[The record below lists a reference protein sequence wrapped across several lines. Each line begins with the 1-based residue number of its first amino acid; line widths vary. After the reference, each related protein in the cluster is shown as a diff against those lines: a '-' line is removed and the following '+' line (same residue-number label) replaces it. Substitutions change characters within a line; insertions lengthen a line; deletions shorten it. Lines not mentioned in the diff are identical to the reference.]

1 MLKTKDGNQMITTFP
16 VYLIDREFISFVPD
30 LPEREYQMASI
41 EDLDC
46 DGIKDLDPSE
56 HWKTDLWTGD
66 RLQLLEG
73 IFTVNYKIAN
83 GKSEMYLSPASD
95 CTG

>member
-1 MLKTKDGNQMITTFP
+1 MITTLP
-16 VYLIDREFISFVPD
+16 VYLIDREFISLIAD
-30 LPEREYQMASI
+30 LPKREYQMASI
-41 EDLDC
+41 EDLDG
-46 DGIKDLDPSE
+46 DDIKDLDPSQP
-56 HWKTDLWTGD
+56 WKTDLLQGD

-83 GKSEMYLSPASD
+83 GKSVMYLSPSSD